1 MKTFFIAHFLK
12 AAARKVTRH
21 PHPKPCPKAA
31 RRRAGRC
38 GAAAAAGHAGSEG
51 VWCSGVV
58 RGLGQTAR
66 SAAAA
71 LVQPRWGGRAV
82 RRGGRQ
88 GCCEA
93 DRAWGVRSATRKWGR
108 ASPSPTGPG
117 MRRRTTRRMRARP
130 TSSSPRSVPAA
141 GSNTAN
147 GLGGCGVGGMQVGH
161 RAWNQDSP
169 AHVQWQPGGCSGS
182 VCVAERTVA
191 GCSAARTGVH
201 CTDGR
206 VCWLLGSAYRS
217 CSQAG
222 AACACALGLLLRL
235 TDTHAGRK
243 LPDRRHALLLL
254 SRAEEWGLACG
265 GDRDALL

>member
-1 MKTFFIAHFLK
+1 
-12 AAARKVTRH
+12 
-21 PHPKPCPKAA
+21 
-31 RRRAGRC
+31 
-38 GAAAAAGHAGSEG
+38 
-51 VWCSGVV
+51 
-58 RGLGQTAR
+58 
-66 SAAAA
+66 
-71 LVQPRWGGRAV
+71 V